1 MGSRARPDATGRRG
15 SLLREEF
22 LDVPVVFEQ
31 EVELDQVVDPE
42 RRAGREL
49 PPRILG
55 ELVLLVEEQVRIDP
69 AGAAAALDVD
79 AGGDEQCD
87 DLPVGALLDV
97 VRAGGAGEAVAPF
110 LPVVADRQEDRLGSH
125 VDLSAPRA
133 RRPDGCHLTGVIG
146 PGAKGLEQTS
156 AERGYP
162 MWAGQ
167 VAYRARV
174 RRAKSWT

>member
-1 MGSRARPDATGRRG
+1 
-15 SLLREEF
+15 
-22 LDVPVVFEQ
+22 
-31 EVELDQVVDPE
+31 
-42 RRAGREL
+42 
-49 PPRILG
+49 
-55 ELVLLVEEQVRIDP
+55 
-69 AGAAAALDVD
+69 
-79 AGGDEQCD
+79 
-87 DLPVGALLDV
+87 
-97 VRAGGAGEAVAPF
+97 APF

-174 RRAKSWT
+174 RRAKSWTRSRSSGGSRMSASGPARSINPATHPSRFAGIVTSTDPSPASSAAVVS